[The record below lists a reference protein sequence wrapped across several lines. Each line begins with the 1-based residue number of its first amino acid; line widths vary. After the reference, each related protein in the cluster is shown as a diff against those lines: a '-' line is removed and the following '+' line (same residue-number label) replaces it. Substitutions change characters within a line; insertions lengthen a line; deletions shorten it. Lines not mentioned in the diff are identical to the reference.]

1 MRPVI
6 ALVADVIADDSVHTS
21 PNTVD
26 ISPTMFKDTILEAGG
41 LPITIPYPTN
51 ARLIPEVIQAY
62 LPLFDGLILPGGPDV
77 DPTRYGEQP
86 RPQLQAANPLLDAF
100 ELALIKATYAAGKP
114 MFGLCRGSH
123 ILNVAF
129 GGTLYQD
136 LETEKTDALRHL
148 QATSGEYPT
157 HHVAIVPQTRLAKL
171 LGDTAYV
178 NSRHHQAS
186 RTLGKGLRLAAKAYD
201 GTIEAFES
209 EENDLILGI
218 QWHPENL
225 WQDAPAQLAIYSDF
239 IDRAEAH
246 RQSAMTLAAGTTR

>member
-6 ALVADVIADDSVHTS
+6 ALVADVIADSSVHTT

-41 LPITIPYPTN
+41 LPITIPYPTDP
-51 ARLIPEVIQAY
+51 RLIPETIQAY

-77 DPTRYGEQP
+77 DPTRYGEEP
-86 RPQLQAANPLLDAF
+86 LPQLQATNPPLDAF
-100 ELALIKATYAAGKP
+100 ELSLIKATYAAGKP

-136 LETEKTDALRHL
+136 LASQNPAALRHL

-157 HHVAIVPQTRLAKL
+157 HHVSLMAKSRLARL
-171 LGDTAYV
+171 IGDTAYV

-186 RTLGKGLRLAAKAYD
+186 RTLGAGLRLAAKAYD

-209 EENDLILGI
+209 EDNDLVLGI

-225 WQDAPAQLAIYSDF
+225 WQDAPVQLAIYRDF
-239 IDRAEAH
+239 IQRAAAH
-246 RQSAMTLAAGTTR
+246 RQPLGLAAAGPAR